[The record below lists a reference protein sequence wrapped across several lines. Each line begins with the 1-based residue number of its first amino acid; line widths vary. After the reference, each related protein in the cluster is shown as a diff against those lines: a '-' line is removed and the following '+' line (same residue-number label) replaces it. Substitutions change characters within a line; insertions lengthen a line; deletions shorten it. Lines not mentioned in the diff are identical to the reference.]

1 MLRSTSRELG
11 PGVGLV
17 RRIFLLRVLGFGMGC
32 LPLVLLMHAEHM
44 SLWFITAVVGV
55 CLVWPHVAFARAR
68 RAADPLAREQR
79 NMIADAAWGGWLVTA
94 VHFEPV
100 ATVVLLMMF
109 AIDNMSLGGWR
120 LFGAGA
126 ASCCIGLAIGVA
138 VFGATPA
145 PLADASIVV
154 TWLPVIIV
162 YPLVIAKTTHDVS
175 TKLIV
180 RSRRLHELSGRDSLT
195 GLANRATI
203 GDKLEGVLERA
214 RSAHRD
220 VAVLFIDLD
229 GFKTINDALGHNI
242 GDVLLIEVA
251 ERLMK
256 CAGASDIVARYGG
269 DEFVMVAQERQVN
282 AHSLP
287 EAVLTA
293 LARPVYAA
301 GHELVIGASI
311 GVSMFPADGTDAPT
325 LLRAA
330 DIAMYAA
337 KSHGRNCH
345 AFYRPSMR
353 VAADA
358 RLKLSAR
365 LRKAIEG
372 GKLHLHYQP
381 QVDMC
386 SGQVRGLEALVRWH
400 DEECGDVRPADF
412 VSVAEASGLV
422 SALGEWVLRAACEQ
436 AAKWRARGLAP
447 MQISINLSPVQLQR
461 TNIVT
466 TFRRVLHE
474 TGMAPT
480 LLELEVTETA
490 LMQNPEVAVRQL
502 DEFRHGGVRVA
513 IDDFGVGYSS
523 LGQLSTLPVD
533 RIKIDRAFVLGIG
546 HGDTGAIATA
556 IVTLAKAL
564 GLAVIAEG
572 VETITQQEFLVA
584 LGCVDAQG
592 YLYSEP
598 LDADAATRL
607 LEQGAVLSPR
617 HAPSSPQRIA
627 S

>member
-1 MLRSTSRELG
+1 MLRL
-11 PGVGLV
+11 
-17 RRIFLLRVLGFGMGC
+17 LGFGMGC
-32 LPLVLLMHAEHM
+32 LPLMLLMREEQM
-44 SLWFITAVVGV
+44 SPWFIAAVVGV
-55 CLVWPHVAFARAR
+55 CLVWPHVAFKRAR
-68 RAADPLAREQR
+68 RAANPLACERW
-79 NMIADAAWGGWLVTA
+79 NMIADAAWGGWLVSA

-100 ATVVLLMMF
+100 ATLVVLMMF
-109 AIDNMSLGGWR
+109 GIDNMSVGGWR

-126 ASCCIGLAIGVA
+126 AASCVGLAIGVA

-145 PLADASIVV
+145 PAADASIVV
-154 TWLPVIIV
+154 TWLPVIVV
-162 YPLVIAKTTHDVS
+162 YPLVLAKTTHDVS

-180 RSRRLHELSGRDSLT
+180 RSRRLRELSERDSLT

-203 GDKLEGVLERA
+203 GDKLEGVLEWA
-214 RSAHRD
+214 RHAHRD

-251 ERLMK
+251 ERLMN
-256 CAGASDIVARYGG
+256 CAGPSDIVARYGG
-269 DEFVMVAQERQVN
+269 DEFVMVARERHVN

-293 LARPVYAA
+293 LAQPVYAA

-311 GVSMFPADGTDAPT
+311 GVSMFPTDGTDAPT

-330 DIAMYAA
+330 DIAMYTA
-337 KSHGRNCH
+337 KNRGRNCH

-365 LRKAIEG
+365 LRKAIES

-381 QVDMC
+381 QVDMR
-386 SGQVRGLEALVRWH
+386 SGQVRALEALVRWY
-400 DEECGDVRPADF
+400 DEEYGDVSPVDF
-412 VSVAEASGLV
+412 VSVAEASGFV

-436 AAKWRARGLAP
+436 AAKWRAQGLAP
-447 MQISINLSPVQLQR
+447 MPISINLSPVQLQR

-466 TFRRVLHE
+466 TFQRVLHE

-490 LMQNPEVAVRQL
+490 LMKNPEAAVRQL
-502 DEFRHGGVRVA
+502 DEFRRCGVRVA

-523 LGQLSTLPVD
+523 LGQLSALPVD
-533 RIKIDRAFVLGIG
+533 RIKIDRAFVRGIG

-556 IVTLAKAL
+556 IVTLANTL

-572 VETITQQEFLVA
+572 VETITQQDFLLS

-598 LDADAATRL
+598 LDPDAATRL
-607 LEQGAVLSPR
+607 LEQGAVLSR
-617 HAPSSPQRIA
+617 RQAPSSPQRIA
-627 S
+627 L